1 MLTPTPRWKLSVSLI
16 VCLSL
21 YECVMCAYIYVYVY
35 LSLSFLCTLPSLP
48 LSKGWLRPRIF
59 YFSPSNIFLDIF
71 HHEIHFSELSS
82 SPSTKTEEKSK
93 CSLVA
98 HSRMYIIFNNT
109 LYVYVCTVDGRVPKT
124 AYLLL
129 PETPRQSGLIQNG
142 VFALPD
148 PYPSR

>member
-1 MLTPTPRWKLSVSLI
+1 MLTPTPWNKLFVSLI
-16 VCLSL
+16 MCLSP
-21 YECVMCAYIYVYVY
+21 YECECLHICMCICLCLFSALCHPWFCQKAVSALASFI
-35 LSLSFLCTLPSLP
+35 SL
-48 LSKGWLRPRIF
+48 
-59 YFSPSNIFLDIF
+59 
-71 HHEIHFSELSS
+71 HFSELSS

-129 PETPRQSGLIQNG
+129 PETKWSDTKWS
-142 VFALPD
+142 FCAA
-148 PYPSR
+148 

>member
-21 YECVMCAYIYVYVY
+21 YECVMYAYIYVYVY
-35 LSLSFLCTLPSLP
+35 LSLSFLCTLPSLV
-48 LSKGWLRPRIF
+48 LSKGWLSPCIF
-59 YFSPSNIFLDIF
+59 HFSPSNIFLDIF

-93 CSLVA
+93 CCLVA

-109 LYVYVCTVDGRVPKT
+109 LYVYVCTVDGCVPKT